1 MRRKIC
7 IAVIFA
13 FFVMLV
19 SFSSYWGYARWRENR
34 IREVGEEC
42 RQYQTKADW
51 SRMEEAAR
59 RWTTI
64 DPDSADPWLFLAI
77 ALQEQG
83 DLKTSATVLNQLPD
97 KDPKTIP
104 GLLELSAL
112 QFGPLNKPLDGVA
125 TCHRILNINPRI
137 LEARRRIIFFYAI
150 CLQRTKMTMQIY
162 QGIEFACEPRESYVY
177 LMLGDAPVF
186 SNGFETANHWLQN
199 EPDSELFLVARTV
212 QLAENLAILKV
223 PTSES
228 KAQLERAEQILT
240 DYRRQFPGNTVVLWY
255 FLKSAVR
262 RSDIE
267 ETGNLLSK
275 ISPDAGDESVFWKY
289 RGWYHA
295 QVGEIEEA
303 EAAYVKAASLT
314 PLDSQVWHELADV
327 LRRRGRL
334 TEAES
339 AQNIAATGRQLRL
352 ELQKLKDAA
361 TVSDIQLDKIRRYAE
376 TCGDRAVSDALRRRL
391 KIF

>member
-1 MRRKIC
+1 M
-7 IAVIFA
+7 
-13 FFVMLV
+13 
-19 SFSSYWGYARWRENR
+19 
-34 IREVGEEC
+34 
-42 RQYQTKADW
+42 
-51 SRMEEAAR
+51 
-59 RWTTI
+59 
-64 DPDSADPWLFLAI
+64 
-77 ALQEQG
+77 
-83 DLKTSATVLNQLPD
+83 TS
-97 KDPKTIP
+97 
-104 GLLELSAL
+104 
-112 QFGPLNKPLDGVA
+112 
-125 TCHRILNINPRI
+125 
-137 LEARRRIIFFYAI
+137 
-150 CLQRTKMTMQIY
+150 QIY
-162 QGIEFACEPRESYVY
+162 QAIEFACEPRESYVY

-212 QLAENLAILKV
+212 QLAENLAILKD
-223 PTSES
+223 PTTET
-228 KAQLERAEQILT
+228 KAQLDRAEEFLA

-267 ETGNLLSK
+267 EVGELLAT
-275 ISPDAGDESVFWKY
+275 IPPDAGDESAFWRY

-303 EAAYVKAASLT
+303 EVAYVKSASLT

-339 AQNIAATGRQLRL
+339 SQNIAATGRQLRL

-361 TVSDIQLDKIRRYAE
+361 AVSDIQLEKIRQYAAA
-376 TCGDRAVSDALRRRL
+376 CGDHAVSEALRRRL
-391 KIF
+391 KIML